1 MSYKRDV
8 ATINKTTWLYVLGTY
23 QNLILFDDMSVAFEM
38 LSVGNK
44 WNEVLNVPTSP
55 IGITYQSLTERYNN
69 DLFSIGST
77 I

>member
-44 WNEVLNVPTSP
+44 
-55 IGITYQSLTERYNN
+55 
-69 DLFSIGST
+69 
-77 I
+77 